1 MAEIGTIIENK
12 YEILTEIGRGG
23 MSVVY
28 LAMDRRLNKQWAV
41 KEIKKQVND
50 INNDVVV
57 QSLVTEANLMK
68 KLDHPALPR
77 IVDIIDDNRTIY
89 VVMDYIEGTSLDK
102 VLAERG
108 VIDQHTVIEWAKVL
122 CDAMN
127 YLHTRKPP
135 IIYRDMKPANVMLKP
150 EGTLKIIDFGIARE
164 YKEENV
170 ADTKWLGTRGYAA
183 PEQFGGSGQTDGR
196 TDIYNLGVTL
206 YHLVT
211 GKNPTEPPYVM
222 YPIRYWNPAL
232 SGGLEQIILKCTQP
246 NPEKRYQNC
255 DELMYALEHYEEI
268 DEKFIRKQKKKI
280 ASFALLLMS
289 SMVLITSGFM
299 FNNMASD
306 NQTAEY
312 REYISDGDREVN
324 NELRQKAY
332 INAIAVM
339 PGNTEAYIKLIKSYK
354 ENGGKYTIDESDILS
369 GLVKKNQEAL
379 KKDINNYVNLCYE
392 IGKLYWFHYS
402 YGNTKDNQITRMQ
415 AAIPWFEDVVTYS
428 DSENI
433 DFEYYNMAKIFRDIG
448 IFNRDY
454 VINIQEA
461 SGKGTYAEY
470 FRQIK
475 QLEEFIAE
483 DNENDE
489 IVVWEV
495 YRLIAYSLE
504 TYMQKFSS
512 DGIAREEVLELAE
525 KVRKQVAA
533 AEATVDTTIELK
545 KYAQGILD
553 ENGTIKDKINAAYN

>member
-1 MAEIGTIIENK
+1 MAQIGTIIENK

-50 INNDVVV
+50 VNNDVVV

-68 KLDHPALPR
+68 RLDHPALPR

-108 VIDQHTVIEWAKVL
+108 VIDQTTVIEWAKVL
-122 CDAMN
+122 CDALN
-127 YLHTRKPP
+127 YMHTRKPP

-150 EGTLKIIDFGIARE
+150 EGALKIIDFGIARE

-183 PEQFGGSGQTDGR
+183 PEQFGGNGQTDGR

-211 GKNPTEPPYVM
+211 GKNPTEPPYIM

-246 NPEKRYQNC
+246 DPQKRYQSC

-268 DEKFIRKQKKKI
+268 DEKYIKKQKKKI
-280 ASFALLLMS
+280 ISFAALFMS
-289 SMVLITSGFM
+289 AAVFITSGFM
-299 FNNMASD
+299 FNAMASD

-312 REYISDGDREVN
+312 RQYISDGDKEVN
-324 NELRQKAY
+324 DELRQKDY

-339 PGNTEAYIKLIKSYK
+339 PENTEAYIKLIKAYK
-354 ENGGKYTIDESDILS
+354 ENDGEFTNNEADVLI

-379 KKDINNYVNLCYE
+379 KKDMNSYISLCYE

-402 YGNTKDNQITRMQ
+402 YGNTENNQITRMKS
-415 AAIPWFEDVVTYS
+415 AISWFEDVVTYS
-428 DSENI
+428 DTENI

-454 VINIQEA
+454 AINIQEA

-475 QLEEFIAE
+475 QLDEFIAE
-483 DNENDE
+483 NNENDE

-504 TYMQKFSS
+504 TYMQKFCS
-512 DGIAREEVLELAE
+512 DGVTKEEVSALADE
-525 KVRKQVAA
+525 VRVQADA

-545 KYAQGILD
+545 KYTQGILG
-553 ENGTIKDKINAAYN
+553 ENGTVKDKINAAYN